1 MIGGTGPSGPENV
14 RPGLSRIV
22 SAYSRSGHP
31 EKAFHTLQVAGTN
44 GKGSTACFAYD
55 VLRLLPL
62 GSIGLY
68 TSPHLVAPE
77 ERIRIDGKMI
87 SPRALRSGFRDA
99 ERLSP
104 AGDPLTWFEKMTWC
118 ASDWFRRKGVRIAV
132 METGLGGRW
141 DATTACSPV
150 VSVITTVGYDH
161 QEWLGKTLGSIASEK
176 AGILRRGIP
185 LVTGR
190 LRPAAR
196 AVVLRSARRLGC
208 STWEL
213 GRTFDWRVHRDGTIA
228 VALPGLD
235 LEGLR
240 VGRIGVFQRDN
251 AAIALAAS
259 WVLAS
264 AKGIGPNAFAVA
276 ATIAL
281 RDSKWPGRWCP
292 LPLRKNDGVWVDG
305 GHNPEAASAVARE
318 ISGVP
323 PWGKGKAPG
332 RPVEHAFRQGR
343 LGVPA
348 DSRKIF
354 RWYRD
359 VSAFTPERG
368 EEGGARGGVRGTGD
382 RLPSRGRFSGRMADR
397 TSVGREGRRRA
408 RVRFARRCRRRL
420 PVPRRVRPLNPFRRL
435 LIALLLIGGG
445 VSVVYAEARFP
456 LPSTLK
462 DLTKPGIRLN
472 APVHMTADKLSYDE
486 DTGVAMAEGNVE
498 LVFGT
503 RTMRADRVRYDST
516 TGEADLTGKVHYKD
530 TGEEFAFDRIKIN
543 IDSETGILYNGT
555 IRISSSNYLICERE
569 DR

>member
-62 GSIGLY
+62 GPIGLY

-77 ERIRIDGKMI
+77 ERIRIDGNMI
-87 SPRALRSGFRDA
+87 SPRALRAGFRDA

-118 ASDWFRRKGVRIAV
+118 ASDWFRRKGARIAV

-141 DATTACSPV
+141 DATSACSPA

-161 QEWLGKTLGSIASEK
+161 QEWLGKTLGSIAAEK

-196 AVVLRSARRLGC
+196 AVVLRTARRLGC

-213 GRTFDWRVHRDGTIA
+213 GRTFDWKVHRDGTIA

-240 VGRIGVFQRDN
+240 VGRIGGFQRDN

-276 ATIAL
+276 ATTAL
-281 RDSKWPGRWCP
+281 QDSKWPGRWCP
-292 LPLRKNDGVWVDG
+292 LPLRKNDGGWVDG

-318 ISGVP
+318 ISGSP
-323 PWGKGKAPG
+323 PMGKGK
-332 RPVEHAFRQGR
+332 
-343 LGVPA
+343 
-348 DSRKIF
+348 
-354 RWYRD
+354 
-359 VSAFTPERG
+359 SAWSPYGACFPTRTP
-368 EEGGARGGVRGTGD
+368 RGTCG
-382 RLPSRGRFSGRMADR
+382 FSEDISM
-397 TSVGREGRRRA
+397 
-408 RVRFARRCRRRL
+408 
-420 PVPRRVRPLNPFRRL
+420 
-435 LIALLLIGGG
+435 
-445 VSVVYAEARFP
+445 VS
-456 LPSTLK
+456 
-462 DLTKPGIRLN
+462 
-472 APVHMTADKLSYDE
+472 
-486 DTGVAMAEGNVE
+486 
-498 LVFGT
+498 
-503 RTMRADRVRYDST
+503 
-516 TGEADLTGKVHYKD
+516 
-530 TGEEFAFDRIKIN
+530 
-543 IDSETGILYNGT
+543 
-555 IRISSSNYLICERE
+555 
-569 DR
+569 